1 MSSAVGSGAAQAAG
15 IERNGIQSGTVVGYA
30 AIAVTVAVWA
40 GFALSIRYISASAL
54 TTADVALIRFGLP
67 TLLLLPFLPSRR
79 RALRR
84 VKPRD
89 AMMVICG
96 AGLPFFFVASAGGA
110 ATSATYVGAL
120 IAGTSPLSVALVGY
134 AIDRRFPPATRWYA
148 LAIIVAG
155 AAALVVAS
163 PAGVSASTA
172 KGVALL
178 LGASLLWGIYT
189 LGLRR
194 AGLDA
199 VGSTLLLNV
208 PSLVGLL
215 ALMASG
221 MVDSHLGTF
230 SLAEAAPFLLVQGLG
245 VGLISSLTYVVA
257 IARLGAAR
265 SATVGSLAPA
275 LASLLAVP
283 LLGEPL
289 TLLVALGVGAITL
302 GVLLSN
308 RS

>member
-1 MSSAVGSGAAQAAG
+1 MSSAVGSEAAQPA
-15 IERNGIQSGTVVGYA
+15 RNNIQTATVIGYA

-67 TLLLLPFLPSRR
+67 TLLLLPLLPSRG
-79 RALRR
+79 RALRSVR
-84 VKPRD
+84 PLD

-134 AIDRRFPPATRWYA
+134 AIDRRFPPATRWHA

-155 AAALVVAS
+155 AAALVVAA

-199 VGSTLLLNV
+199 VGSTLLLSV
-208 PSLVGLL
+208 PSLVGLVV
-215 ALMASG
+215 LMASG
-221 MVDSHLGTF
+221 LVESHLGTF
-230 SLAEAAPFLLVQGLG
+230 ALADAAPFLLVQGLG
-245 VGLISSLTYVVA
+245 VGLTASLAYVIA
-257 IARLGAAR
+257 IARLGTAR
-265 SATVGSLAPA
+265 SAAVGSLAPA

-283 LLGEPL
+283 LLGESL
-289 TLLVALGVGAITL
+289 TLLTALGVGAITL
-302 GVLLSN
+302 GVVLSN